1 MIIFIDGNLFFIFL
15 YLILTPPFFSD
26 SDMNIEFTS
35 QLEKDATDAKALRVT
50 PTK

>member
-1 MIIFIDGNLFFIFL
+1 MINKNFRFVNKS
-15 YLILTPPFFSD
+15 FFSD